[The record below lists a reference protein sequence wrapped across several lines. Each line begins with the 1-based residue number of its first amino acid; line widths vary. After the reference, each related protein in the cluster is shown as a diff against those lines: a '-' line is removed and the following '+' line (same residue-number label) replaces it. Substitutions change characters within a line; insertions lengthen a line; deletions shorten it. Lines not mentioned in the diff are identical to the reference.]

1 MKVVILVDYDNLLL
15 PQKTAGML
23 DVVTRVLMQLPKRSK
38 AGRGTCEM
46 RIYGGWYE
54 GPTMTQLAQQL
65 AVALQNEFPTV
76 VRLPTTSNEH
86 TLMAVNVTLATSLL
100 EDPGHHLINTFR
112 KKGRPN
118 NLRVQKPSD
127 IGCTDSACILPSLKK
142 LMKSGNC
149 PVATCDKVDLV
160 YRNEQKIV
168 DTMLTCDLIHASQQG
183 FDHIVLV
190 SADDDF
196 IPPVRTLLL
205 RGATITRVHP
215 KFSTQRQQIIVA
227 ANRLVELEL

>member
-15 PQKTAGML
+15 PQKAAGML
-23 DVVTRVLMQLPKRSK
+23 DVVTRVLMQLPKLPN

-65 AVALQNEFPTV
+65 AVTLQSKFPTV
-76 VRLPTTSNEH
+76 VRLPTTSSEH
-86 TLMAVNVTLATSLL
+86 TLVAVNVTLATSLL

-112 KKGRPN
+112 KKGLPK

-127 IGCTDSACILPSLKK
+127 IGCTDPGCILPSVKK
-142 LMKSGNC
+142 LLKSGSC
-149 PVATCDKVDLV
+149 HVATCGKVDLI

-168 DTMLTCDLIHASQQG
+168 DTMLTCDMIHASQQG

-205 RGATITRVHP
+205 RGSSITRVHP
-215 KFSTQRQQIIVA
+215 KFSNQRQQITVA

>member
-1 MKVVILVDYDNLLL
+1 MKIVILVDYDNLLL

-23 DVVTRVLMQLPKRSK
+23 DVVTKILMQLPKRPN
-38 AGRGTCEM
+38 AGRSTCEM

-65 AVALQNEFPTV
+65 AVTLQSDFPRV

-86 TLMAVNVTLATSLL
+86 TLVAVNVTLATSLL
-100 EDPGHHLINTFR
+100 EDPGHHMVNTFR

-127 IGCTDSACILPSLKK
+127 IGCSNPECILPAVKK
-142 LMKSGNC
+142 LLKSGGC
-149 PVATCDKVDLV
+149 PIATCSKADLV

-168 DTMLTCDLIHASQQG
+168 DTMLTCDLIHASQQE
-183 FDHIVLV
+183 FNHIVLV

-196 IPPVRTLLL
+196 IPPLRTLLL
-205 RGATITRVHP
+205 RGSTITRVHP
-215 KFSTQRQQIIVA
+215 KFSNQRQQITVA
-227 ANRLVELEL
+227 ATRLVELEL